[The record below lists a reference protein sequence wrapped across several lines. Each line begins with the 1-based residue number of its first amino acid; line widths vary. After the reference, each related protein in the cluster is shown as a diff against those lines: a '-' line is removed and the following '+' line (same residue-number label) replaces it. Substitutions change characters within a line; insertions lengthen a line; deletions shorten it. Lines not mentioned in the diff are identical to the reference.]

1 MPTIKKPNQHFDA
14 TTYTGNGG
22 TLSVTNAGG
31 FQPDMVWV
39 KSRSN
44 SGTNNLITDVARGNK
59 GLFPNLTEG
68 DSTGRYCT
76 LLSNGFQFVGTA
88 GDDGNTSGWT
98 YVGWQW
104 KAGGATTVNTSGS
117 ISSNV
122 SVNTTAGFSVVTYTG
137 TGANATVGH
146 GLGVAPRMI
155 IAKRRNTTQDWG
167 VYHAS
172 IGNTGALALNLSIA
186 TDTNSAY
193 FSNTSPS
200 SSVFSLGSGGAFNAS
215 TGTYVAY
222 CWAEV
227 EGYSKFGSYTGNG
240 SADGVFVYLGFRP
253 RFVLIKNSSGGATS
267 SLQGWIMMDTS
278 RSTYNQTADA
288 LFTNNSNASSSSST
302 YAIDI
307 LSNGFKTRGTDGAVN
322 ESSATYIY
330 MAFAEAPF
338 KFSNA
343 R

>member
-1 MPTIKKPNQHFDA
+1 MPTIKKPNQHFD
-14 TTYTGNGG
+14 TTLHTGNGG
-22 TLSVTNAGG
+22 TQSVTNAGG

-44 SGTNNLITDVARGNK
+44 SGTNNLITDVARGNR
-59 GLFPNLTEG
+59 GLFTNLTEG

-104 KAGGATTVNTSGS
+104 KAGGSTTVNTSGT

-122 SVNTTAGFSVVTYTG
+122 SVNTTAGFSVVTWTG
-137 TGANATVGH
+137 TGDNATVGH
-146 GLGVAPRMI
+146 GLGVAPKCVI
-155 IAKRRNTTQDWG
+155 IKARGAAVNWTSYHEPLGNTAGLHLNTTGGSD
-167 VYHAS
+167 V
-172 IGNTGALALNLSIA
+172 
-186 TDTNSAY
+186 NSG
-193 FSNTSPS
+193 FFNNTSPTSTTFAVGAGSTVNTS
-200 SSVFSLGSGGAFNAS
+200 S
-215 TGTYVAY
+215 GTYVAY

-240 SADGVFVYLGFRP
+240 SADGPFVFCGFRP
-253 RFVLIKNSSGGATS
+253 RFILWKRIDAVSDWGVIDTARDTYNTTGYDLAPNSSANEGSGYTV
-267 SLQGWIMMDTS
+267 D
-278 RSTYNQTADA
+278 
-288 LFTNNSNASSSSST
+288 F
-302 YAIDI
+302 
-307 LSNGFKTRGTDGAVN
+307 LSNGFKIRLTATRINASGG
-322 ESSATYIY
+322 TYIF

-338 KFSNA
+338 KYSSA